1 MAEQVLVAE
10 HLTKTFRLGLRRKVV
25 RAVRGLSLSVERGEI
40 FGFLGPNG
48 AGKSTTIKMMMG
60 LIFPTSG
67 SARIFGQPIPS
78 REAKRQLG
86 FLPENPSFH
95 EFFTPEEL
103 LWFSGRLCQ
112 MPSGRIAERV
122 PMLLDLVGLARFA
135 KVPLRRFS
143 KGMVQRAGIA
153 QALINDP
160 ALVVLDEPMSG
171 LDPIGRK
178 DVRDI
183 IFKLR
188 EQGKTVFFSTHI
200 LPDVEAICDRVGLV
214 LRGEMR
220 EQGKLE
226 TLLTARTRAIDVIAE
241 RVSPELAEKLKAKAS
256 RISPKGDGLAL
267 TFLDEEGADEAIAA
281 LVTAKARVVQVTRH
295 RETLED
301 LFMRLAEEAG
311 QVGAGGQ
318 VA

>member
-1 MAEQVLVAE
+1 MPETVLTTE
-10 HLTKTFRLGLRRKVV
+10 DLNKTFRLGLKRRVV
-25 RAVRGLSLSVERGEI
+25 EAVRGLSLTVEKGEI
-40 FGFLGPNG
+40 YGFLGPNG
-48 AGKSTTIKMMMG
+48 AGKSTTIKMLMG

-67 SARIFGQPIPS
+67 TARIFGQPIPS
-78 REAKRQLG
+78 KDAMRSLG
-86 FLPENPSFH
+86 YLPENPSFH

-103 LWFSGRLCQ
+103 LWFFGRLCQ
-112 MPSGRIAERV
+112 MPSGVIADRI
-122 PMLLDLVGLARFA
+122 PMLLDLVGLQTFA

-183 IFKLR
+183 IFRLR

-200 LPDVEAICDRVGLV
+200 LPDVEAICDRVGLMLKGE
-214 LRGEMR
+214 LRA
-220 EQGKLE
+220 QGKLE
-226 TLLTARTRAIDVIAE
+226 SLLTAHTRAVDVIAE
-241 RVSPELAEKLKAKAS
+241 RVPVQLAELLKARAS
-256 RISPKGDGLAL
+256 RTVPKGDGFAF
-267 TFLDEEGADEAIAA
+267 TFLEEGHADEAVATLA
-281 LVTAKARVVQVTRH
+281 GAGARLAQVTRH

-301 LFMRLAEEAG
+301 LFVRMAKEAG
-311 QVGAGGQ
+311 QSGVGGK